1 MTEHNNK
8 NFIANSFEFF
18 QKTLRS
24 AGPAASAS
32 YTLIGSVIILGLVG
46 YWLDNWLDSSPWLL
60 LSGLILGLV
69 VGFYELAKV
78 IWRK

>member
-1 MTEHNNK
+1 MTDLKNK
-8 NFIANSFEFF
+8 NFIADSFEFF

-32 YTLIGSVIILGLVG
+32 YTLIGAVIILGLVG
-46 YWLDNWLDSSPWLL
+46 YWLDKWLNTSPWLL
-60 LSGLILGLV
+60 FSGLILGLV

>member
-1 MTEHNNK
+1 MTDRKNK
-8 NFIANSFEFF
+8 NFIADSFEFF

-32 YTLIGSVIILGLVG
+32 YTLIGAVIILGLVG
-46 YWLDNWLDSSPWLL
+46 YWLDKWLNTSPWLL
-60 LSGLILGLV
+60 FSGLILGLV